1 VSNGTFDHSSR
12 TPLEYHAPN
21 FLVVK
26 DQNPHARLITVSEQ
40 KASQMTNSTTLDISS
55 SFTHA
60 PSDAAPWAPATADDI
75 QRLPFGDQIFWG
87 VPFALSESGLVV
99 AGEGGVSNFISIRV
113 DQPANYLVFAHFC
126 DSKATKT
133 TPVGD
138 FSDPQTADYAQPVV
152 TAPGEDL
159 GTYVIVY
166 EDGTEISHPIRRRFE
181 VNQVASRMQSAF
193 SARPH
198 QGMMALDPRGPYPKN
213 QWGRMQTAVNVG
225 DFGPLE
231 QVQAVDQG
239 VSPASWSIFALPN
252 PHKEKNVQSL
262 RVAPSGA
269 AAIGIGGITA
279 FTGASHPLRLNQ
291 LETIEVT
298 SQAPGFEA
306 ASAEVSV
313 DQGVVARSRP
323 SNPFSPGAWMA
334 DPVKGWGE
342 HIDLEHSGDSLI
354 VDLSATSDASLS
366 VDGSEIPAGDL
377 YESGQ
382 ATSVDGKMHARVL
395 TEKREWI
402 SVKIKADDLSGTTPA
417 RVHFRSDDGR
427 YFPPYGH
434 RHEVNDNWFE
444 DYGADLKLGSTNYAY
459 VDGEFPI
466 ELPTGKVY
474 AEISKGFEYEPQ
486 RIELDIKP
494 GQTELDIEFSRM
506 TNLRQDGWITADSH
520 THFISP
526 DTAWLEAQAEG
537 LNIINLL
544 AAQWGDLF
552 TNVGD
557 ITGQAGFASRDETVV
572 WVGSENRQHFLGHI
586 SMLGTQGAPIFPMS
600 TSGPT
605 EGYFGDPTWRAMS
618 EWADECRATGGVVVV
633 PHFPFPY
640 SEVVAEVVRGRVDG
654 LELRDFWAPTMD
666 TFAIHEWYRLL
677 NTGYRV
683 SAIGGTDKMSAGMPV
698 GGVRT
703 YANIGD
709 DEFSFDAWG
718 RAVRAGRTYTTSGP
732 LMSLSVEGSQPGDEI
747 SLNGKSGKLQVEA
760 SAIGTMPFHKLE
772 VVLNGKVVAESSAA
786 EGTTSLSISEQISV
800 DGSGWIAA
808 RAVSEHKAQHIWP
821 VHFNAHTSPVYLKA
835 KGSELFDNPT
845 AEYLI
850 TVMEGGMT
858 WLDTLATPAPPAR
871 HAAVKSVFE
880 EAIEGLRERLSGN
893 HSHPASHHG
902 HNDHSHP
909 PTH

>member
-1 VSNGTFDHSSR
+1 V
-12 TPLEYHAPN
+12 
-21 FLVVK
+21 
-26 DQNPHARLITVSEQ
+26 
-40 KASQMTNSTTLDISS
+40 QMTKSTIVDISGV
-55 SFTHA
+55 FTHS
-60 PSDAAPWAPATADDI
+60 PSDSAPWAPATGADI
-75 QRLPFGDQIFWG
+75 QRLPFGDQVFWG
-87 VPFALSESGLVV
+87 VPFGLPDMTRSPGLVV
-99 AGEGGVSNFISIRV
+99 VGEAGRTTAISITV
-113 DQPANYLVFAHFC
+113 DRSASYLIFAHFC
-126 DSKATKT
+126 DSRATKT

-152 TAPGEDL
+152 TAPGENL
-159 GTYVIVY
+159 GSYVIAY
-166 EDGTEISHPIRRRFE
+166 EDGTECPHPIRRRFE
-181 VNQVASRMQSAF
+181 INQVASRMQSAF
-193 SARPH
+193 AARPH
-198 QGMMALDPRGPYPKN
+198 QGLMALDVRGPYPKN
-213 QWGRMQTAVNVG
+213 QWGRMQTGVNVG
-225 DFGPLE
+225 EFGPLE
-231 QVQAVDQG
+231 RVQG
-239 VSPASWSIFALPN
+239 VNQGISPASWSIFALPN
-252 PHKEKNVQSL
+252 PNPEKKIQSV
-262 RVAPSGA
+262 RIEPTGA
-269 AAIGIGGITA
+269 AAIAIGGITA
-279 FTGASHPLRLNQ
+279 FSGNSHPLRHNK
-291 LETIEVT
+291 LETIEIT
-298 SQAPGFEA
+298 SDASDFEA
-306 ASAEVSV
+306 SAADVTV

-323 SNPFSPGAWMA
+323 SNPFTPASWLS

-342 HIDLEHSGDSLI
+342 HIDLEHSGNSLL
-354 VDLSATSDASLS
+354 VDLTSTSDASVSVNGTELS
-366 VDGSEIPAGDL
+366 AGDL
-377 YESGQ
+377 YESGE
-382 ATSVDGKMHARVL
+382 ASSADGQLHARVL
-395 TEKREWI
+395 TERREW
-402 SVKIKADDLSGTTPA
+402 VTVRIKADDLPGTTPA
-417 RVHFRSDDGR
+417 RVHFRSEDGR

-466 ELPTGKVY
+466 ELPEGKVY
-474 AEISKGFEYEPQ
+474 AEISKGFEYEPR

-494 GQTELDIEFSRM
+494 GQKELDIELSRL
-506 TNLRQDGWITADSH
+506 TNLRDKGWITADSH

-557 ITGQAGFASRDETVV
+557 ITGRSGFQSRDETVV

-618 EWADECRATGGVVVV
+618 EWADECRTSGGVVVV

-709 DEFSFDAWG
+709 EDFSFAAWG

-732 LMSLSVEGSQPGDEI
+732 LLGLSVEGSQPGDEV
-747 SLNGKSGKLQVEA
+747 SLSGKSGNLHVEA
-760 SAIGTMPFHKLE
+760 TATGTMPFHKLQ
-772 VVLNGKVVAESSAA
+772 VVLNGRVVAESSASD
-786 EGTTSLSISEQISV
+786 GTTSLHVSEQISV
-800 DGSGWIAA
+800 EGSGWIAA

-835 KGSELFDNPT
+835 KGSEVFDNPT

-858 WLDTLATPAPPAR
+858 WLDTLATPAPPER
-871 HAAVKSVFE
+871 HAAVRSVFE
-880 EAIEGLRERLSGN
+880 EAIEGLQERLKGN
-893 HSHPASHHG
+893 HTHPASHHG
-902 HNDHSHP
+902 HSDHSHS
-909 PTH
+909 H